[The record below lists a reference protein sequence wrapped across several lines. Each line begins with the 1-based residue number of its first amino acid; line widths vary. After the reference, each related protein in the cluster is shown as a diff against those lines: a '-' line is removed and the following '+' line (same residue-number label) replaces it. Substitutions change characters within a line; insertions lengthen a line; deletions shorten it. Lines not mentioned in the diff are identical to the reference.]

1 MYRSMNVSSLKILT
15 PHSMALRIFGVPE
28 SGKLAISVVA
38 FSEML
43 SVGLLLMP
51 LCVHFGPTAAA
62 PLLGDN
68 DLLVAPFFQ
77 FGDMGDDA
85 HEAVAFSQS
94 SKGIIGLCQC
104 LGVQRAETF
113 VYKERIQ
120 PDAGRHL
127 HFVGQT

>member
-1 MYRSMNVSSLKILT
+1 MNVSSLIIST
-15 PHSMALRIFGVPE
+15 PHSMALRIFVVPE
-28 SGKLAISVVA
+28 SGKLVISEVA

-51 LCVHFGPTAAA
+51 LCVHFGLAAAA

-85 HEAVAFSQS
+85 HEAVAFGQS
-94 SKGIIGLCQC
+94 GKCIVGL
-104 LGVQRAETF
+104 G
-113 VYKERIQ
+113 
-120 PDAGRHL
+120 
-127 HFVGQT
+127 